1 MAKKRILVVEDEAV
15 VARDIEQTLTRLG
28 FEGVG
33 TAQFANE
40 AVAKAA
46 EPRPYL
52 VLMDISL

>member
-1 MAKKRILVVEDEAV
+1 MAKKRILAVEDEAI

-28 FEGVG
+28 FEVVG

-46 EPRPYL
+46 ETRPDL